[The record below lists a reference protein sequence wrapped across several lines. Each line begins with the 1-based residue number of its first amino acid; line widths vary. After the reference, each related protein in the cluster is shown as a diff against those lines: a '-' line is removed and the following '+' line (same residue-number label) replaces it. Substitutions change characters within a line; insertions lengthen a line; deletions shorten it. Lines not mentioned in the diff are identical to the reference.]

1 MTARRVGSL
10 LAIVILATSA
20 IYLLVYLYRW
30 EWNRALIAGLFFVAA
45 EVAVIGTSLLRRLRR
60 IEQKLDEAA
69 IRPLAHLRDTAPDP
83 KDRFHWLEDQ
93 STHLNVFVPVLLGA
107 GVVLSV
113 IAHGVE
119 RLAAATA
126 RPTLERGL
134 ANRLTALALPQ
145 GTLLAPSPA
154 RLVTTRGNGS
164 GNHTANRLFVG
175 AVVVLGAM
183 ATFQAIDLIADAT
196 QTRADAI
203 DNSSS
208 LELTIQVK
216 TKGRVSG
223 EADTAEAL
231 WVACRGVLNR
241 HVTTMTEDPERLA
254 PGVYRLQI
262 QPDFGSHARRRL
274 EGCLEDS
281 TLDRTTG
288 RVVSMVEVRP

>member
-1 MTARRVGSL
+1 MMARRVGSAL
-10 LAIVILATSA
+10 GVVILVTSA
-20 IYLLVYLYRW
+20 TYLLVYLYRW
-30 EWNRALIAGLFFVAA
+30 EWNRALIAGLFFVSA

-60 IEQKLDEAA
+60 IEQKIDDASA
-69 IRPLAHLRDTAPDP
+69 RPLAHLRSTAPEP
-83 KDRFHWLEDQ
+83 KDRFRWLDD
-93 STHLNVFVPVLLGA
+93 STTHMNVFVPVLLGA

-119 RLAAATA
+119 RLAASTA

-145 GTLLAPSPA
+145 GGLLSPFPARVLAPRAHRPGH
-154 RLVTTRGNGS
+154 R
-164 GNHTANRLFVG
+164 TASRLFVG
-175 AVVVLGAM
+175 AVAVLGALG
-183 ATFQAIDLIADAT
+183 AGQAIDIIADAT

-203 DNSSS
+203 DHSSS
-208 LELTIQVK
+208 LELTLQVK
-216 TKGRVSG
+216 TKGRGAG

-241 HVTTMTEDPERLA
+241 HVDTMTDHPERLA

-262 QPDFGSHARRRL
+262 QPAIGSHARRRL

-281 TLDRTTG
+281 TIDRSTG
-288 RVVSMVEVRP
+288 RVVSMVDVRP

>member
-1 MTARRVGSL
+1 MTARRVGSAL
-10 LAIVILATSA
+10 GLVILVTSA

-30 EWNRALIAGLFFVAA
+30 EWNRALIAGLFFVSA
-45 EVAVIGTSLLRRLRR
+45 EVAVMGTSLLRRLRR

-69 IRPLAHLRDTAPDP
+69 ARPLEHLRSTAPEP
-83 KDRFHWLEDQ
+83 KDTFRWLDD
-93 STHLNVFVPVLLGA
+93 STTHMNVFVPVLLGA

-119 RLAAATA
+119 RLAASTA

-134 ANRLTALALPQ
+134 ANRLAALALPQ
-145 GTLLAPSPA
+145 GGLLAPTPA
-154 RLVTTRGNGS
+154 PVVTVRTPASR
-164 GNHTANRLFVG
+164 HRTANRLFVV
-175 AVVVLGAM
+175 AVAVLGALV
-183 ATFQAIDLIADAT
+183 TFQGIDLIADAT

-203 DNSSS
+203 DHSSS

-216 TKGRVSG
+216 TKGRVAG
-223 EADTAEAL
+223 EEDTAEAL

-241 HVTTMTEDPERLA
+241 HVNTMTDDPQRLA

-262 QPDFGSHARRRL
+262 QPAVGSHGRRRL
-274 EGCLEDS
+274 QGCLEDS
-281 TLDRTTG
+281 TLDRITG